1 MSEIDL
7 KRWEIIILKI
17 NIKSLL
23 EREIF
28 KLENKIVISEIG
40 FGMVPGRPYEEFQ
53 KFPIY
58 EFRSLVT
65 PM

>member
-1 MSEIDL
+1 MSEIDI
-7 KRWEIIILKI
+7 KRWEIVIFKI

-23 EREIF
+23 EKEIF

-40 FGMVPGRPYEEFQ
+40 FGMVPYEESQ